1 MRWFGIAATA
11 LLIVLLSAPRPGAA
25 AEETTTA
32 LENGL
37 QVTLKPLAT
46 GDKVALVI
54 VYDLGEDHD
63 PAGRSGLAHLVEH
76 CYVTCAAGQTPVRTA
91 EEMMA
96 RYPQAWN
103 AQTGARYTVV
113 AFVFPK
119 ERLAAEVEE
128 AAARMGAL
136 RITQADLERE
146 VPRMR
151 AELANMFDSA
161 SPLAASNRAWMQV
174 RPGPAGSQ
182 KGGVIE
188 QIEKLTVQDVRDWH
202 AKHYKPVNA
211 RLVLVGPFATET
223 GRDLVAKHFGPIA
236 KGEPAA
242 ARAPGPAPE
251 ASVAEAGR
259 RGGWAARAWR
269 VPTCD
274 SADYAPFLVFAHR
287 LFTRAMARGATGR
300 DPILQFAPLDAPEVL
315 TVTTRIQPDEST
327 ADAVARIDAW
337 LAGAWGEPV
346 GQGEGAFAGRNL
358 GFLLGTIEVPDAQV
372 AMNPYGAAF
381 GIARRAQLGLDG
393 EALGRALAAV
403 DQAAFD
409 AMRERVFGKE
419 RGSTAAVVD
428 PHPAR

>member
-1 MRWFGIAATA
+1 M
-11 LLIVLLSAPRPGAA
+11 
-25 AEETTTA
+25 
-32 LENGL
+32 
-37 QVTLKPLAT
+37 
-46 GDKVALVI
+46 
-54 VYDLGEDHD
+54 
-63 PAGRSGLAHLVEH
+63 
-76 CYVTCAAGQTPVRTA
+76 TCAAGKTPVRTA

-96 RYPQAWN
+96 RYPQSWN

-136 RITQADLERE
+136 QITQADLERE

-161 SPLAASNRAWMQV
+161 SPLAASNRAWMRA

-188 QIEKLTVQDVRDWH
+188 QIGELTVEDVRDWH

-211 RLVLVGPFATET
+211 RLVLVGPFEAEA

-236 KGEPAA
+236 KGEPVA

-251 ASVAEAGR
+251 SSVPEAGR

-269 VPTCD
+269 SAGLRQRGLRAVPRPRPSPVHALD
-274 SADYAPFLVFAHR
+274 GAGRHGAGAHPAV
-287 LFTRAMARGATGR
+287 RAARRARGAHGR
-300 DPILQFAPLDAPEVL
+300 HAHPAGRSPRPTPWPAS
-315 TVTTRIQPDEST
+315 TRGW
-327 ADAVARIDAW
+327 RGH
-337 LAGAWGEPV
+337 GASPWGERGDVRRSRPRLPPR
-346 GQGEGAFAGRNL
+346 ARSRS
-358 GFLLGTIEVPDAQV
+358 PDVQV

-393 EALGRALAAV
+393 AALGRALAAV

-409 AMRERVFGKE
+409 AMRERVFGE
-419 RGSTAAVVD
+419 GRGSTAAVVD